1 MVLIV
6 GISFLILLSYFLF
19 TSTSSQS
26 TSLIVTQH
34 EYEKV
39 TDVVRNFLYTRIP
52 NFEKTYG
59 QLLGDMVVNGGEDVV
74 DYGERYGGINVT
86 KIVYEYFDSYYPQR
100 WMLNLTART
109 ETTQILWIPN
119 SGNGNSISKVST
131 NDGRELGRY
140 FTVPSQKN
148 GNPSRVS
155 IDTKGNVWVGNRGT
169 RTLVKIGLKENNQC
183 IDKNG
188 NGRIDTSFD
197 INDDGEIQESEM
209 LPFGSDECL
218 LAEVFLGGN
227 DYGNFGDKGVRAVC
241 VDERDDSVYAGL
253 FDDQKLFHISS
264 DGKIL
269 KEWNLKQYG
278 HPYGCFVDKNGNVW
292 ISLVNEY
299 KILKF
304 DPINE
309 QFTLIN
315 INHYVYGIA
324 PCYNEDCLVINS
336 WQHNKLTKVNTT
348 TNSIIFDLTKPEL
361 YQGRGIIVD
370 EEGNIYAVSTAN
382 DLIVKYDKEGNEM
395 KRAKT
400 CDQPAGIGID
410 QLGKI
415 WVACLDSE
423 LWRFDKN
430 LEFELGS
437 KFGTGHYVYNF
448 FTSQKVPPI
457 TLGKSVSFGYPYS
470 DENRVITFLAPLPVP
485 SWRGEVIYLH
495 FKTW

>member
-1 MVLIV
+1 MILIV
-6 GISFLILLSYFLF
+6 GIFLLIFLSYFLF

-52 NFEKTYG
+52 NLEKNYG

-86 KIVYEYFDSYYPQR
+86 KIIYEYFDNYYPQR

-119 SGNGNSISKVST
+119 SGNGNSVSKIAT
-131 NDGRELGRY
+131 GDGRELGRY
-140 FTVPSQKN
+140 FTVPSDKN
-148 GNPSRVS
+148 GNPSRIS

-169 RTLVKIGLKENNQC
+169 RTLVKIGLKEKNQC

-188 NGRIDTSFD
+188 NGRIDSSFD
-197 INDDGEIQESEM
+197 RNENGQIEDSEM

-227 DYGNFGDKGVRAVC
+227 DYGSYGDKGVRAVC
-241 VDERDDSVYAGL
+241 VDERDDSVYAAL
-253 FDDQKLFHISS
+253 YNDQKLFHVSS
-264 DGKIL
+264 DGNIL
-269 KEWNLKQYG
+269 KEWDLHPYG
-278 HPYGCFVDKNGNVW
+278 HPYGCFVDKNGIVW
-292 ISLVNEY
+292 ISLVHEY

-309 QFTLIN
+309 QFTPIN

-336 WQHNKLTKVNTT
+336 WQHRKLTKLNTT
-348 TNSIIFDLTKPEL
+348 IDSIIFDLTKQEL

-370 EEGNIYAVSTAN
+370 EEENIYAVSTAN
-382 DLIVKYDKEGNEM
+382 DLIVKYDKDGNEI

-410 QLGKI
+410 GFGNV
-415 WVACLDSE
+415 WVACLNSE
-423 LWRFDKN
+423 LWKFDKN

-448 FTSQKVPPI
+448 FTSHKVPPI
-457 TLGKSVSFGYPYS
+457 TLGKSVGFGYAYT
-470 DENRVITFLAPLPVP
+470 DESKVTTFVAPLPIP
-485 SWRGEVIYLH
+485 SWRGEVIYLN